1 MWRQPGERLI
11 AERGTSALSLCCL
24 PLRTGCALTGCAL
37 AGVLPRTGEARARR
51 LVATAERALF
61 CRDWACARRRA
72 VCRCGFAASAVGESA
87 RGGRPAVERT
97 GRDRPNEA
105 VLPRVGGLERAMS
118 LLVLVAVVLRLRFR
132 WHGAQVVRE

>member
-1 MWRQPGERLI
+1 MAAFR
-11 AERGTSALSLCCL
+11 TSA
-24 PLRTGCALTGCAL
+24 
-37 AGVLPRTGEARARR
+37 E
-51 LVATAERALF
+51 
-61 CRDWACARRRA
+61 WMI
-72 VCRCGFAASAVGESA
+72 AASAVGESA